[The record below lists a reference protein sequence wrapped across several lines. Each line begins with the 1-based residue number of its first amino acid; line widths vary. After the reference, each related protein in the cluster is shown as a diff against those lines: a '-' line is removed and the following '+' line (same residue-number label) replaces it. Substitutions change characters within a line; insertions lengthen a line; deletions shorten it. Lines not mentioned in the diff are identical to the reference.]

1 MLKFSIRLGPSK
13 SPNCSLWLEVA
24 ARKLKIDIMINL
36 DKTKGSAL
44 DTNISYLE
52 CINKMFYY
60 FYQKLSAA
68 GSVNLCVIP
77 HLTPFIL
84 SLIND

>member
-1 MLKFSIRLGPSK
+1 M
-13 SPNCSLWLEVA
+13 V
-24 ARKLKIDIMINL
+24 NL
-36 DKTKGSAL
+36 DKIEGSAL
-44 DTNISYLE
+44 NTNISNLG